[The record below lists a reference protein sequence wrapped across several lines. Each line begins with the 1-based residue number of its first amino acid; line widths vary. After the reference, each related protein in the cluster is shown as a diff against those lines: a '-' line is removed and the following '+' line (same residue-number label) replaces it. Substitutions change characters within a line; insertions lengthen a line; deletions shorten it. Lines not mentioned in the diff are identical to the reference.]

1 MSNSPVKI
9 GVIGTGHLGKHHA
22 RILAEMTGTELIGV
36 VDINEQTGREIASK
50 FSVPYFSDYRA
61 LEGKVDAV
69 TVVVPTVI
77 HHEVASYFL
86 QRNVHTFIE
95 KPITKTLE
103 EANNLVKIAG
113 EKQLTLQVG
122 HVERFNAAILKLQS
136 LTEAPRF
143 IECQRMGPFSRRV
156 MDVGVVQD
164 LMIHD
169 IDIVLSLVRSPTARI
184 DAVGIPVLTDNEDI
198 ANAHIVFENGCIANL
213 TASRISDEVIRKLR
227 IFEMDKYCSLDYA
240 NQAITLRRK
249 SILEEKIIKEELE
262 VHKVEP
268 LKLELEHFVRCIRE
282 HKKPLVT
289 IEDGKNAL
297 EVALEIL
304 SQIESG
310 VARAQSREGKE
321 LFSNDSPQ
329 NRW

>member
-1 MSNSPVKI
+1 MKSEQNIRV
-9 GVIGTGHLGKHHA
+9 GVIGTGHLGRHHA
-22 RILAEMTGTELIGV
+22 RILAEMADAHLVGV
-36 VDINEQTGREIASK
+36 VDTNEKAGREIAEK
-50 FSVPYFSDYRA
+50 FSVPYFSDYRD
-61 LEGKVDAV
+61 LEGKVEAV
-69 TVVVPTVI
+69 TVVVPTTI
-77 HHEVASYFL
+77 HHQVARFFL
-86 QRNVHTFIE
+86 ERNVHTFIE

-103 EANNLVKIAG
+103 EANDLVRLAG

-122 HVERFNAAILKLQS
+122 HVERFNAAIIKLQS
-136 LTEAPRF
+136 LTESPRF
-143 IECQRMGPFSRRV
+143 IECQRMGPFSTRV
-156 MDVGVVQD
+156 RDVGVVQD

-169 IDIVLSLVRSPTARI
+169 IDIVLSLVHSPIVRI

-198 ANAHIVFENGCIANL
+198 ANAHILFANGCIANL

-227 IFEMDKYCSLDYA
+227 IFEMDKYVSLDYA

-249 SILEEKIIKEELE
+249 SQVEEKIIKEELE

-268 LKLELEHFVRCIRE
+268 LRLELEHFIRCVWD

-304 SQIESG
+304 AQIE
-310 VARAQSREGKE
+310 AGKVKA
-321 LFSNDSPQ
+321 
-329 NRW
+329 